1 MEPAFQDLFT
11 AFKCTTRKTPV
22 KPTACRKLMEFE
34 KGFIIPLVGI
44 EFLGYIQIV
53 N

>member
-34 KGFIIPLVGI
+34 KGFITRSLVLN
-44 EFLGYIQIV
+44 F
-53 N
+53 